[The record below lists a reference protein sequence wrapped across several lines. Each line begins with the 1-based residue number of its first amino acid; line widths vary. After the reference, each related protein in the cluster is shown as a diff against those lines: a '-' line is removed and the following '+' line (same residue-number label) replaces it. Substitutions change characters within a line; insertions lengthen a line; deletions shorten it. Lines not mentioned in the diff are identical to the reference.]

1 MSDVHDT
8 VLPPSI
14 ALTVRIAP
22 SRRLRALCLL
32 AASGHAGAAGL
43 LLSPQQNF
51 AFPILF
57 ASACSAAALLC
68 LVAALQR
75 LNMRQIDIS
84 KGGALRL
91 TVQQKQPANGRPVR
105 LLPGSVL
112 WERLLVL
119 RLASTDGAPF
129 SVQTVLVFPD
139 STGRDAFRALAVALR
154 AIAGRNLT
162 DEGKNIV

>member
-1 MSDVHDT
+1 MSDVHDA

-14 ALTVRIAP
+14 ALIVCIAP
-22 SRRLRALCLL
+22 SRRLRALLLL
-32 AASGHAGAAGL
+32 AALGHAGAAWL

-51 AFPILF
+51 ACCTLF
-57 ASACSAAALLC
+57 ASVCCGAALLC
-68 LVAALQR
+68 IAAALQR
-75 LNMRQIDIS
+75 LNMRHIDIS

-91 TVQQKQPANGRPVR
+91 TVQQMQPANGRAVR

-139 STGRDAFRALAVALR
+139 SVERDAFRALAVALR
-154 AIAGRNLT
+154 AIAGRSHM
-162 DEGKNIV
+162 DEAEKIV